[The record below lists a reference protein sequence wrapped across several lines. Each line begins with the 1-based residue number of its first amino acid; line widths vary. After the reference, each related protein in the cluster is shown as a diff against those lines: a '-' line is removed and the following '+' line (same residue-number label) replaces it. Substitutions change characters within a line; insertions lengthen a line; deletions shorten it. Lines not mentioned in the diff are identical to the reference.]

1 MSAKQHC
8 SCCSNPVSAHQTLEE
23 MDFERGIWSAAMDGD
38 LDRLR
43 SLVQK
48 GIDPNLRDSA
58 GYTALT
64 LLKISI
70 PLPMY
75 DLSTMG
81 AAVDILLYVHFFLR
95 MVHVPRPK
103 HQVGPPH
110 SFELLTVVTWMW
122 SDFFCNTEQIRCS
135 LMMMAAERGH
145 KEVCLLL
152 LEHCPALCSQVN
164 KRLQLP
170 HQLTQQGY
178 LKEVLE
184 PPQ

>member
-8 SCCSNPVSAHQTLEE
+8 SCCSHPVSAHQTLEE

-58 GYTALT
+58 GYTAL
-64 LLKISI
+64 
-70 PLPMY
+70 
-75 DLSTMG
+75 
-81 AAVDILLYVHFFLR
+81 
-95 MVHVPRPK
+95 
-103 HQVGPPH
+103 VGPRH

-135 LMMMAAERGH
+135 LMTMAAERGH